1 MKRFPMGDD
10 SGHGKRQKHAAASVA
25 ESEVGMKEDSKED
38 PKVAPPP
45 YTADDFKADFG
56 RLLRCVDELA
66 EQREKIFKAVNS
78 SLATIAAECL
88 ADMTAGPAAGII
100 VPDEPP
106 AAAEMEGQLPDSQPD
121 SQLADSQHDPELE
134 VPPPAGRTLPPPGGI
149 LTLW

>member
-10 SGHGKRQKHAAASVA
+10 SGDGKRQKHAAASVA
-25 ESEVGMKEDSKED
+25 ESEVGMKEGSKED

-78 SLATIAAECL
+78 SLTTIAAECL
-88 ADMTAGPAAGII
+88 ADLTAGPAAGII

-106 AAAEMEGQLPDSQPD
+106 AAEGQLPDSQPD

-134 VPPPAGRTLPPPGGI
+134 VPPPACSRRTLPPPGGI